1 MTIIPYM
8 AMSLIFQGGVLVYNY
23 GISCFCNNFGVNLSQ
38 IYQAMSEVLQ
48 IDVEKIL
55 AAKAGK
61 KARYV
66 PGFLVSYLKKIVHQD
81 EVNCFLRENNEKRGL
96 DFVNSFMEYFNN
108 TFEVN
113 GLENLPKDGLCTF
126 VSNHPLGAQD
136 GLGLAYI
143 LGPHY
148 QGKIKFL
155 VNDLLMNIP
164 HLAEFWV
171 PINKTGKQA
180 RNFPQQVNTA
190 FESDNHIV
198 MFPAGL
204 CSRKTKG
211 VIRDIDWKKTFITK
225 SVQTKRDI
233 VPIHFEGEN
242 SKFFYRL
249 ANINKMLGIKF
260 NIAMLYLSDEMF
272 KNRDKKFKVTIGKP
286 IPWQT
291 FDRTKTPTEWAQ
303 YVKDAVYTL

>member
-1 MTIIPYM
+1 M
-8 AMSLIFQGGVLVYNY
+8 NE
-23 GISCFCNNFGVNLSQ
+23 NFK
-38 IYQAMSEVLQ
+38 
-48 IDVEKIL
+48 IDVEAIL

-61 KARYV
+61 KARFV
-66 PGFLVSYLKKIVHQD
+66 PRFLVSYLKKVVHQD
-81 EVNCFLRENNEKRGL
+81 EVNEFLAANKDKFDL
-96 DFVNSFMEYFNN
+96 DFINEFMRYFNN
-108 TFEVN
+108 SFEVH
-113 GLENLPKDGLCTF
+113 GLENLPKDGRYTF

-143 LGPHY
+143 LGPVY
-148 QGKIKFL
+148 KGKIKFL

-164 HLAEFWV
+164 QLSSFWV

-180 RNFPQQVNTA
+180 RNFPQQVNAA
-190 FESDNHIV
+190 FQSDDNIV

-211 VIRDIDWKKTFITK
+211 VIRDLDWKKTFITK

-249 ANINKMLGIKF
+249 ANINKAIGLKF

-272 KNRDKKFKVTIGKP
+272 KNKNKTFKVTIGKP
-286 IPWQT
+286 IKWQT
-291 FDRTKTPTEWAQ
+291 FDNTKSATQWAQ
-303 YVKDAVYTL
+303 YVKELVYTL